1 MGGLLSYSGLTTKIR
16 AMEGRFL
23 DDRQYRE
30 ITELPDVPSAVTY
43 LKQKPSY
50 RDIFAD
56 RDESTLH
63 RGEIEEM
70 LRLSIYRDFTKLY
83 RFSNQEQRK
92 FLRLYFRR
100 YEVFIIKKC
109 LNTIFDHREVSLNL
123 SRFYDFFNQ
132 HSQLDIALLSSCSSV
147 EEFVNN
153 LKGTEYYTALK
164 GLLGTESPTLFD
176 YEMALDLYYFR
187 LIWRYKDKILK
198 KKDLE
203 EITEAYGQKFD
214 LLNLQW
220 IYRCK
225 AYYHMQSTDVYALLV
240 PVHYKLKAPQIKALV
255 EAESTQAFEAIL
267 ADTYYAKRYEKF
279 NAATLEAMYAHI
291 LKHVL
296 SSESRK
302 HPYSIATLY
311 SYLYHKEHEVNRL
324 VIALECVRYN
334 VAPDEAMKYIS
345 KT

>member
-1 MGGLLSYSGLTTKIR
+1 
-16 AMEGRFL
+16 
-23 DDRQYRE
+23 
-30 ITELPDVPSAVTY
+30 
-43 LKQKPSY
+43 
-50 RDIFAD
+50 
-56 RDESTLH
+56 
-63 RGEIEEM
+63 
-70 LRLSIYRDFTKLY
+70 
-83 RFSNQEQRK
+83 
-92 FLRLYFRR
+92 
-100 YEVFIIKKC
+100 
-109 LNTIFDHREVSLNL
+109 
-123 SRFYDFFNQ
+123 
-132 HSQLDIALLSSCSSV
+132 
-147 EEFVNN
+147 
-153 LKGTEYYTALK
+153 
-164 GLLGTESPTLFD
+164 
-176 YEMALDLYYFR
+176 MALDLYYFR

-255 EAESTQAFEAIL
+255 EAESTLAFEAIL
-267 ADTYYAKRYEKF
+267 ADTYYAKRYEEF

>member
-1 MGGLLSYSGLTTKIR
+1 MGGLMSYSGLTTKIR

-23 DDRQYRE
+23 NDRQYRE

-50 RDIFAD
+50 QDIFAD

-63 RGEIEEM
+63 RGEIEQM

-83 RFSNQEQRK
+83 RFSNEEQRR
-92 FLRLYFRR
+92 FLKLYFRR

-123 SRFYDFFNQ
+123 SHFYEFFNR
-132 HSQLDIALLSSCSSV
+132 HSQLDIALLSSSSSV

-153 LKGTEYYTALK
+153 LKGSEYYAPLK
-164 GLLGTESPTLFD
+164 GLLGADSPTLFD

-187 LIWRYKDKILK
+187 LIWKNKDKIMK

-225 AYYHMQSTDVYALLV
+225 AYYHMEDTDIYALLV
-240 PVHYKLKAPQIKALV
+240 PIHYKLKAPQIKALV
-255 EAESTQAFEAIL
+255 ESESTQAFEALL
-267 ADTYYAKRYEKF
+267 ADTYYAKHYEEF
-279 NAATLEAMYAHI
+279 NTETLEAMYAHI

-296 SSESRK
+296 STESRK
-302 HPYSIATLY
+302 HPYSVATLY

-334 VAPDEAMKYIS
+334 VAPDEAMKYIF

>member
-23 DDRQYRE
+23 NDRQYRE

-56 RDESTLH
+56 RDESGLH
-63 RGEIEEM
+63 RGEIEQM
-70 LRLSIYRDFTKLY
+70 LRLSIYRDFAKLF

-109 LNTIFDHREVSLNL
+109 LNSLFDRRQVTLNL
-123 SRFYDFFNQ
+123 SRFYDFFNR
-132 HSQLDIALLSSCSSV
+132 HSQLDIALLASSASL
-147 EEFVNN
+147 EEFVGN
-153 LKGTEYYTALK
+153 LKGTEYYAPLS
-164 GLLGTESPTLFD
+164 GISGAEPPTLFD

-187 LIWRYKDKILK
+187 LIWKNKDRIMK
-198 KKDLE
+198 KRDLE
-203 EITEAYGQKFD
+203 EITAAYGQKFD
-214 LLNLQW
+214 MLNLQW

-225 AYYHMQSTDVYALLV
+225 AYYHMASTDIYALLI
-240 PVHYKLKAPQIKALV
+240 PVHYKLRAPQIRLLV
-255 EAESTQAFEAIL
+255 EAESPQAFEALL
-267 ADTYYAKRYEKF
+267 ADTYYARRYEEF
-279 NAATLEAMYAHI
+279 NAQTLEAMYAHI
-291 LKHVL
+291 LKRVL
-296 SSESRK
+296 SGESRK
-302 HPYSIATLY
+302 HPYSVATLY

-324 VIALECVRYN
+324 VIALECVRYR
-334 VAPDEAMKYIS
+334 VSPDEAMKYIA